1 MRKINCNTIRRELD
15 ELDLNENCSA
25 PASLH
30 LRECA
35 ECLEFYQSRT
45 KLRRLVGSLE
55 MVGAP
60 ADFDFRLRARLAN
73 QKARAGYGAFAGWS
87 LGVRASVMAG
97 LILVIGTLVL
107 VNHRRNPPSNVLVG
121 EQKTAT
127 TEPAPQIET
136 KTAVATAA
144 KTKVP
149 VTVPSGHENMKVS
162 AGNNFVAKFRAK
174 RAIVAKDFS
183 SLSASRVRR
192 EESSTSTSVPTVFP
206 IDTSYQSLRVS
217 LDDGTGTWRTISLPT
232 VSFGSQRILAKG
244 SLSNQPA
251 PKGIW

>member
-73 QKARAGYGAFAGWS
+73 EKPRAGYGAFAGWS
-87 LGVRASVMAG
+87 LGVRSSVMAG

-107 VNHRRNPPSNVLVG
+107 VNHWRNPPTSVLVG

-127 TEPAPQIET
+127 AEPPPQIET
-136 KTAVATAA
+136 KTVATAA
-144 KTKVP
+144 TTKVP
-149 VTVPSGHENMKVS
+149 VTVASGHQNMKVS
-162 AGNNFVAKFRAK
+162 GGNNFVAKFRAK
-174 RAIVAKDFS
+174 QAIVAKDFS

-192 EESSTSTSVPTVFP
+192 EESSMSTSVPTVFP

-244 SLSNQPA
+244 SLSNQPT